1 MKEAFDSE
9 EKQIALKG
17 VIRVADA
24 RLCER
29 CGLRIVSAK
38 RGVISVFQ
46 YLDPAF
52 SNFIKNIVFCN
63 IKPAAFMLINLMCL
77 LFIIKVS
84 GSQYRNIEMILFRYS
99 LKSKEFLLKSKP
111 G

>member
-9 EKQIALKG
+9 EKQITLKG

-24 RLCER
+24 RLCKC

-38 RGVISVFQ
+38 KDVISVFR
-46 YLDPAF
+46 YLDSAF
-52 SNFIKNIVFCN
+52 SNFIKKVIFCN
-63 IKPAAFMLINLMCL
+63 IRPAAFMLINLMCL
-77 LFIIKVS
+77 LFTIKVS
-84 GSQYRNIEMILFRYS
+84 GSQYRNIEMMLSRYL
-99 LKSKEFLLKSKP
+99 LKSKEFSLKSKP